1 MARAKPVPT
10 RAQTADRVPA
20 PASAV
25 TPTSTATRRLGVQN
39 SETRALLIKVAAR
52 LVRDEGCSAV
62 TARRLAEEV
71 GLKRQIVHYY
81 FGTIEELL
89 IAVIRTGVGKIHDRL
104 KRALDSVEPD
114 EPLRVIWETGSTVT
128 ATLFEFS
135 ALAIR
140 REPIRVEIKRY
151 MEQYREI
158 QSKALA
164 RHLEL
169 RGIEPKIPPVVT
181 AIVIDSIAHTLAV
194 ERVIG
199 VTEGH
204 AKVRAIVEEWLQSFA
219 KTGQTSM
226 AGPSL

>member
-1 MARAKPVPT
+1 MLVKA
-10 RAQTADRVPA
+10 
-20 PASAV
+20 
-25 TPTSTATRRLGVQN
+25 
-39 SETRALLIKVAAR
+39 AAR

-81 FGTIEELL
+81 FGTIEDLL
-89 IAVIRTGVGKIHDRL
+89 IAVIRTGVARIHERL
-104 KRALDSVEPD
+104 QRALDSAEPD
-114 EPLRVIWETGSTVT
+114 EPLRVIWEMGSTVT
-128 ATLFEFS
+128 ATIFEFS

-158 QSKALA
+158 QSRALQ
-164 RHLEL
+164 RHLQL
-169 RGIEPKIPPVVT
+169 RGIEPTVPPVVT

-194 ERVIG
+194 ERAIG

-204 AKVRAIVEEWLQSFA
+204 AKVRAIVEEWLQAFA
-219 KTGQTSM
+219 KVGDTSLTGARPQ
-226 AGPSL
+226 

>member
-1 MARAKPVPT
+1 MT
-10 RAQTADRVPA
+10 RTKPA
-20 PASAV
+20 P
-25 TPTSTATRRLGVQN
+25 TRRLGVEN
-39 SETRALLIKVAAR
+39 SETRALLVKAAAR

-81 FGTIEELL
+81 FGTIEDLL
-89 IAVIRTGVGKIHDRL
+89 IAVIRTGVARIHERL
-104 KRALDSVEPD
+104 QRALDSAEPD
-114 EPLRVIWETGSTVT
+114 EPLRVIWEMGSTVT
-128 ATLFEFS
+128 ATIFEFS

-158 QSKALA
+158 QSRALQ
-164 RHLEL
+164 RHLQL
-169 RGIEPKIPPVVT
+169 RGIEPAVPPVVT

-194 ERVIG
+194 ERAIG

-204 AKVRAIVEEWLQSFA
+204 AKVRAIVEVWLQAFA
-219 KTGQTSM
+219 KVGDTPM
-226 AGPSL
+226 AGPRSP

>member
-1 MARAKPVPT
+1 MMRTKA
-10 RAQTADRVPA
+10 A
-20 PASAV
+20 P
-25 TPTSTATRRLGVQN
+25 TRRLGVEN
-39 SETRALLIKVAAR
+39 SETRALLVKAAAR

-81 FGTIEELL
+81 FGTIEDLL
-89 IAVIRTGVGKIHDRL
+89 IAVIRSGVARIHERL
-104 KRALDSVEPD
+104 QRALDSAEPD
-114 EPLRVIWETGSTVT
+114 EPLRVIWEMGSTVT

-140 REPIRVEIKRY
+140 REPIRIEIKRY

-158 QSKALA
+158 QSRALQ
-164 RHLEL
+164 RHLQL
-169 RGIEPKIPPVVT
+169 RGIEPAVPPVVT

-194 ERVIG
+194 ERAIG

-204 AKVRAIVEEWLQSFA
+204 AKVRAIVEEWLQAFA
-219 KTGQTSM
+219 KVGDASM
-226 AGPSL
+226 VAARQPQ